1 MSRFSLGS
9 NVPRAPGMLRRKP
22 LVSAALFLCAVSSV
36 CIAQEKGQISPLPL
50 LRPGQV
56 PNQLVIQPKAEKNV
70 IVGTW
75 GITRKGEDKE
85 VAEVE
90 TTIIVFNPD
99 GSYTTRLRNSN
110 FPEWEKFPM
119 AGGRYAVT
127 AADKAGFTLALER
140 TSGDPEEDKATAR
153 SVIAVAIID
162 EKNLRAPDGAVLT
175 RLK

>member
-1 MSRFSLGS
+1 MSRLPRVSH
-9 NVPRAPGMLRRKP
+9 VPRAPATFPRKP
-22 LVSAALFLCAVSSV
+22 LLSAALLLCVVSGV
-36 CIAQEKGQISPLPL
+36 CMAQEKNQISKPPV
-50 LRPGQV
+50 LRPGQA
-56 PNQLVIQPKAEKNV
+56 PNQLVIPAKVATDV

-75 GITRKGEDKE
+75 GITRTGEDKE

-90 TTIIVFNPD
+90 TTIIVFNAD

-127 AADKAGFTLALER
+127 GADKAGFTLALER

-162 EKNLRAPDGAVLT
+162 EKTLRAPDGAVLK

>member
-1 MSRFSLGS
+1 MSRLSLVS
-9 NVPRAPGMLRRKP
+9 NAPPAPAISARKS
-22 LVSAALFLCAVSSV
+22 LLSAALLLCVVSGV
-36 CIAQEKGQISPLPL
+36 CIAQEKNQTSKPPV
-50 LRPGQV
+50 LRPRQA
-56 PNQLVIQPKAEKNV
+56 PNQLVIQPKGTKDV

-75 GITRKGEDKE
+75 GITRTGEDKE

-127 AADKAGFTLALER
+127 GADKAGFTLALDR